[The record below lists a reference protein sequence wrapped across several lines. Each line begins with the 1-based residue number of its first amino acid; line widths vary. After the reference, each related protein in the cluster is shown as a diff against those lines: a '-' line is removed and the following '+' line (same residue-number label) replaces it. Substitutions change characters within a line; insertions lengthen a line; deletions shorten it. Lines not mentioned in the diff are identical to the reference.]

1 MNKDLQHWL
10 GSNRPPRV
18 QITYDVETLNSTVQ
32 AEIPFVVGIM
42 GDFAADSTTLPSMA
56 DRTFT
61 AIDRDNFK
69 TVMQGLAPSLRL
81 TTGMAAYKVVRT
93 PEGPGVQVD
102 PNADPFAPALSFS
115 KVEDFAPPSII
126 KQVPTLQALMTTR
139 QNLHDLLSRLDTNPG
154 LESSLVPPAAPVAP
168 PAFALASSNLDK
180 ANAALGTTAGGTLKD
195 FNDAATDVLA
205 AETAGSTNFVAATA
219 AQSAVAEAVGDT
231 SKGWMKAYTDFG
243 TAYTAYAG
251 PPAVAAKAPALAT
264 AAQAASGALTDLVTA
279 LQNGTSLL
287 TQITARY
294 GDDPSTETTAQTAA
308 AGASAKAA
316 TSVGTF
322 VPAAWTAS
330 LYLGSAL
337 FLTPPTPGS

>member
-42 GDFAADSTTLPSMA
+42 GDFAGDTTLLSMA

-61 AIDRDNFK
+61 AIDRDSFK
-69 TVMQGLAPSLRL
+69 TVMQGLAPSLQL
-81 TTGMAAYKVVRT
+81 TGMSEYKVVRK
-93 PEGPGVQVD
+93 PGGPGVQTD
-102 PNADPFAPALSFS
+102 PAPADQFAPALSFCS
-115 KVEDFAPPSII
+115 VEDFAPPSII
-126 KQVPTLQALMTTR
+126 KQVPYLQDLMTTR

-154 LESSLVPPAAPVAP
+154 LESSLIPPAAPVAP

-180 ANAALGTTAGGTLKD
+180 ANAALGTTAAGTLKD
-195 FNDAATDVLA
+195 FNDAVTDVLA
-205 AETAGSTNFVAATA
+205 VETTGANHDAVTA
-219 AQSAVAEAVGDT
+219 AQSAVTEAVGDT
-231 SKGWMKAYTDFG
+231 SKGWVKAHTDFG

-251 PPAVAAKAPALAT
+251 PPAVAAKAPAVAT
-264 AAQAASGALTDLVTA
+264 AAQAASSALTDLVTA
-279 LQNGTSLL
+279 LQNGANLL

-294 GDDPSTETTAQTAA
+294 GDDPSETSAQTAA
-308 AGASAKAA
+308 VTASTKAA

-322 VPAAWTAS
+322 VLAAWTAS